1 MAASNIDN
9 IVAAMEEQ
17 TATMQ
22 EVNSVAISLNDSAQ
36 DLQTEIQRFKV

>member
-1 MAASNIDN
+1 
-9 IVAAMEEQ
+9 MEEQ
-17 TATMQ
+17 AATMQ

>member
-9 IVAAMEEQ
+9 IAAAMEEQ

-22 EVNSVAISLNDSAQ
+22 EVNGVAVSLNDSAQ